1 MPRLIDADELYVDA
15 RCGENEEPY
24 ISLYQINNAP
34 TVDAEPTEEQVK
46 EYCHK
51 RCLVIVTSELFNEMK
66 ARWSAEP
73 VRHGQWVH
81 NKWSNMRHDYSCS
94 LCGCRIEGVDPF
106 SLSATAY
113 NYCPECGAKMD
124 EVEDG

>member
-1 MPRLIDADELYVDA
+1 MPRLIDADELYVDV

-24 ISLYQINNAP
+24 ISLHQINDAP

-73 VRHGQWVH
+73 VVRCKDCIYYHKGNWYDDDVCKVH
-81 NKWSNMRHDYSCS
+81 SNNDR
-94 LCGCRIEGVDPF
+94 G
-106 SLSATAY
+106 
-113 NYCPECGAKMD
+113 YCAWGERK
-124 EVEDG
+124 

>member
-24 ISLYQINNAP
+24 ISLYQINDAP

-73 VRHGQWVH
+73 VKYGHWVEILDSPMLPL
-81 NKWSNMRHDYSCS
+81 KLSMCS
-94 LCGCRIEGVDPF
+94 ECGAEYAPQQTPHF
-106 SLSATAY
+106 S
-113 NYCPECGAKMD
+113 YCPHCGAKMQ
-124 EVEDG
+124 EVD